1 MRIAKDI
8 DGECRKAR
16 SIDNIFTLILT
27 FKINKYGKQ
36 QIQC

>member
-1 MRIAKDI
+1 MQITDDI
-8 DGECRKAR
+8 DGGCRKAR

-27 FKINKYGKQ
+27 FKINKNGKQ